1 MNTHASDRPL
11 LATIAALTAIE
22 FLQLSMTAFA
32 AGPIMGELGMSPEDF
47 SLVAAVYASVAIL
60 VISMQRWWVERFGG
74 RRVIRWATAVSMLG
88 SVLCATSSDFDSFL
102 FGRVVMAI
110 GGGALFTSAR
120 MIIHHLL
127 AGPRRFAGIRAL
139 GSSLALSIAAGPWIA
154 AEVVAADQWSAIYW
168 IVAGVGAVAFVLA
181 GTTLSPIPLAP
192 KGGHAPRIVH
202 QGLLVG
208 GSFALLYALQRA
220 CYDFFSEAGALLLLA
235 ALGSAALLGY
245 AWLQHRARQPL
256 LRVHQMLHARYLAG
270 MALFTFGYLMLGA
283 NNYVIPVMLQRTL
296 GFGWHTVGGI
306 EAVGLLVAVLTFL
319 TVTSLL
325 PRYPAPRKY
334 LATGFAALA
343 LFGFALTRIDTAA
356 NLWRDVLPALALY
369 SVFLLT
375 VLPVAAMQSF
385 RQMDQDEPAFSNAQQ
400 MKNMLAQA
408 GIALGIAL
416 ATLGQQWRTAVHYAV
431 LDHRIQ
437 PGDPAFEALF
447 EPLREGLAH
456 VVGPSQA
463 APLAMARIARMLA
476 QQSSMLANIDH
487 FSAIAVLGL
496 LGVGVTLVQKVFR

>member
-1 MNTHASDRPL
+1 MNAHVSPRML
-11 LATIAALTAIE
+11 YATIAALTAIE

-60 VISMQRWWVERFGG
+60 VISMQRWLVERLGG
-74 RRVIRWATAVSMLG
+74 RTVIRCATAVSVLG
-88 SVLCATSSDFDSFL
+88 SVLCATSSDFASFL
-102 FGRVVMAI
+102 LGRVVMAI

-139 GSSLALSIAAGPWIA
+139 GISLALSIAAGPWIA
-154 AEVVAADQWSAIYW
+154 AQAVAADHWSTIYW
-168 IVAGVGAVAFVLA
+168 IVAGMGALAFVLA

-192 KGGHAPRIVH
+192 DGEHAPRIGH

-208 GSFALLYALQRA
+208 GSFALLYALQRSS
-220 CYDFFSEAGALLLLA
+220 YDFFSDAGSTLLLT

-245 AWLQHRARQPL
+245 AWLQHRARRPL
-256 LRVHQMLHARYLAG
+256 LRVRQMLHARYLAG

-283 NNYVIPVMLQRTL
+283 NNYVIPMMLQRTL
-296 GFGWHTVGGI
+296 GFGWHTVGVV

-319 TVTSLL
+319 AVTSLL
-325 PRYPAPRKY
+325 PRHPAPRKY
-334 LATGFAALA
+334 LVTGFAALA
-343 LFGFALTRIDTAA
+343 LFGLALSRLNTGAD
-356 NLWRDVLPALALY
+356 LWRDVLPALAFY

-385 RQMDQDEPAFSNAQQ
+385 RQMDQDESAFSNAQQ

-408 GIALGIAL
+408 GIALGITL

-431 LDHRIQ
+431 LDNRIRQ
-437 PGDPAFEALF
+437 GDPAYEALF
-447 EPLREGLAH
+447 EQLRDGLAH
-456 VVGPSQA
+456 AVGPAQA
-463 APLAMARIARMLA
+463 APLAMARVAHMLA

-487 FSAIAVLGL
+487 FIFVAALGL
-496 LGVGVTLVQKVFR
+496 LGVAVTLVQKVFR